1 MINTLSPSFSLLPLF
16 PIPPSLD
23 QYYDTYGFALEVGNK
38 EEHSLARHKI
48 YKLHITQHD
57 VWRSFLQHNTP
68 ANKTTGSNNK
78 LVAQLMKLNNKE
90 KDRRQLRKL
99 VHAGV
104 PVEYR
109 GAVWYVF
116 SGAAERAMKS
126 PIRYSSLR
134 NKYSKKFRE
143 AIDKD
148 LPRTFPNHNY
158 FSYFD
163 EGLDALARI
172 LNAYALYNRGT
183 GYCQGMNFIAGFL
196 LLFMTEEQAFWTL
209 SVIVEEYLKDYFC
222 ESMVGLLVDST
233 ILSQLLCEKTPKVA
247 IHFQNLAVP
256 MNYLATKFL
265 QKMFIGVMPTE
276 TVLRIWDRIMFDGP
290 QVLVE
295 VFVAITQIHE
305 AFFLNELSD
314 GLECL
319 EYYGAISSRI
329 YDCDHFLKEL
339 KKVSNSRL
347 FTQSMQELRQKNFK
361 EAIASRHEALVVRID
376 ETLDEPIDEGEIFC
390 KAKRKKAIP
399 VANKVA
405 GTDLMRGD
413 NDQGEL
419 ASLMKDLSAK
429 RMRDSLSSR
438 PPRPARPANLS
449 LGEE

>member
-1 MINTLSPSFSLLPLF
+1 MSCKAEYSL
-16 PIPPSLD
+16 
-23 QYYDTYGFALEVGNK
+23 T
-38 EEHSLARHKI
+38 RHKI
-48 YKLHITQHD
+48 YKLHLTQHD
-57 VWRSFLQHNTP
+57 VWRSFLGHNGSSRTG
-68 ANKTTGSNNK
+68 NTTNNNK
-78 LVAQLMKLNNKE
+78 IVAQLLKLNNKE
-90 KDRRQLRKL
+90 KDRRQLRKM

-116 SGAAERAMKS
+116 SGAAERMMKS
-126 PIRYSSLR
+126 PIRYSSLK
-134 NKYSKKFRE
+134 NTISKKFEE

-148 LPRTFPNHNY
+148 LPRTYPNHNY
-158 FSYFD
+158 FSYFH
-163 EGLDALARI
+163 EGLDALKRI

-247 IHFQNLAVP
+247 FHFENLQVP

-265 QKMFIGVMPTE
+265 QKMYIGVMPTE
-276 TVLRIWDRIMFDGP
+276 TVVRIWDRIMFDGP
-290 QVLVE
+290 QVLIE
-295 VFVAITQIHE
+295 VLVAITQICE
-305 AFFLNELSD
+305 GNFLNEMSD
-314 GLECL
+314 GFECL
-319 EYYGAISSRI
+319 EFYGAVSSRL
-329 YDCDHFLKEL
+329 YDCEHFLKEL
-339 KKVSNSRL
+339 KKASNSRL
-347 FTQSMQELRQKNFK
+347 FTQPMGELRRKNFQD
-361 EAIASRHEALVVRID
+361 AIDSRHEAFQVRID
-376 ETLDEPIDEGEIFC
+376 ETLDEPLDKGEVVC

-413 NDQGEL
+413 NEQNEL
-419 ASLMKDLSAK
+419 ASLMKDLSAR
-429 RMRDSLSSR
+429 RMRDSLSGR

-449 LGEE
+449 LLGESD